1 MTLLSRIRT
10 ILKSKE
16 EKAFIRNGSI
26 LLQELVAFC
35 NGKCNPICG
44 FSAKELKR
52 ATNNY
57 DLRRVLHKNRFYKF
71 YKGLLRDQPVLI
83 KKFKG
88 NFERCEVVFNEIV
101 VASLMSVHKNV
112 LKLLGCCLETKVP
125 TLVFEFAE
133 SRNLGDQVSR
143 QNNNCHFQPLSWR
156 CRLKIAMDIANV
168 VAYLHTAFPKPI
180 IHRDIRCLNIFLSED
195 CTAKLSDFSVSRSF
209 SDDEVDVKDEVPEI
223 MGLTTA
229 EYMAK
234 QDVYS
239 VEELIAFCNGKS
251 NPIRNFSAEE
261 LKIATNNYGEGRCF
275 LRSHDNF
282 NSIADYSETVL
293 QMLTETY
300 PERTWGADY
309 YNLYEGYLQDR
320 PVSVKKYISI
330 DVLSKIFKDIA
341 IGSQMSAHKNVLKL
355 LGCCLE
361 TKYPIIVYEFVGTRI
376 LSDFL
381 CDANGAQCQPLPWR
395 CRLKI
400 AVDLASAVE
409 YLHTAFSKPV
419 ILHRDIRSSNVIL
432 DQDNVPKLIDFALSI
447 SIPECQLHVEEFE
460 SNGSH
465 FINGEWTDIITRAR
479 WPLPFIMA
487 EVIPSAASPQRSSG
501 EQQTTMMNNNVFSMR
516 GPAGLSEDA

>member
-1 MTLLSRIRT
+1 MPGKTPTSAAAAGKMNWCFKVKKRSNDETFFMENGAMLL
-10 ILKSKE
+10 
-16 EKAFIRNGSI
+16 
-26 LLQELVAFC
+26 
-35 NGKCNPICG
+35 
-44 FSAKELKR
+44 
-52 ATNNY
+52 
-57 DLRRVLHKNRFYKF
+57 
-71 YKGLLRDQPVLI
+71 
-83 KKFKG
+83 
-88 NFERCEVVFNEIV
+88 
-101 VASLMSVHKNV
+101 
-112 LKLLGCCLETKVP
+112 
-125 TLVFEFAE
+125 
-133 SRNLGDQVSR
+133 
-143 QNNNCHFQPLSWR
+143 
-156 CRLKIAMDIANV
+156 
-168 VAYLHTAFPKPI
+168 
-180 IHRDIRCLNIFLSED
+180 
-195 CTAKLSDFSVSRSF
+195 
-209 SDDEVDVKDEVPEI
+209 
-223 MGLTTA
+223 
-229 EYMAK
+229 
-234 QDVYS
+234 
-239 VEELIAFCNGKS
+239 EELIAFCNGKS

-460 SNGSH
+460 SKYLLTLDVFNFGVLLLQLLSGKKKLEH
-465 FINGEWTDIITRAR
+465 
-479 WPLPFIMA
+479 LPFTIRMDSLEHLA
-487 EVIPSAASPQRSSG
+487 ENNQSSG
-501 EQQTTMMNNNVFSMR
+501 VIDDRIIEEGIEQQQLLDFARLVRRCFSEETGERPTMIEVARELRQIYKCLVS
-516 GPAGLSEDA
+516 PS